1 MSKVEKLLSKLL
13 KCPVPMDFRW
23 EELEKVLFSLGYEKK
38 TGGKTGGS
46 RRTFFNQSSGHI
58 IKLHE
63 RHGSEPIKP
72 KALKAVIDSLIEA
85 GEIGGQDNE

>member
-13 KCPVPMDFRW
+13 QYPLPMDFRW
-23 EELEKVLFSLGYEKK
+23 EELEKILSFLGYEKK
-38 TGGKTGGS
+38 TGGKTAGS
-46 RRTFFNQSSGHI
+46 RRTFFNKENGHI

-72 KALKAVIDSLIEA
+72 KALKAVIDALMEVGAIE
-85 GEIGGQDNE
+85 EDDE

>member
-1 MSKVEKLLSKLL
+1 MSKVEKLLTKLL
-13 KCPVPMDFRW
+13 QQPVPMDFRW
-23 EELEKVLFSLGYEKK
+23 EELEKILFSLGYEKR

-46 RRTFFNQSSGHI
+46 RRTFWNKNTGHI

-72 KALKAVIDSLIEA
+72 KALKAVVDALIEA
-85 GEIGGQDNE
+85 GALGGKDDE